1 MALRTVSGKI
11 LATSLVAAVTAGGTY
26 GFMVQRR
33 VRLTDRKQITRF
45 ETIPESFEKSRSVSE
60 IVNPGNHARVSDS
73 RFVALDIPS
82 QHRGVSDE
90 VLLAKF
96 VKGYFG
102 GAVIG
107 PERRTLQTF
116 GLDLVYFT
124 RAAPVA
130 RTDIWSTK
138 DLSDTTLPSVN
149 TVLFGV
155 FQTLDLHLTAQD
167 QLKDGP
173 SRTESYV
180 DFGFGSDRFRFGGV
194 HRFAVVRLRDERE
207 QETVQIHCQ
216 SMSCNPSVN
225 KPLRPWWMFEFHK
238 AYADLLFRD
247 GVSEIKRW
255 MGSA

>member
-11 LATSLVAAVTAGGTY
+11 LATSLVAAVTVGGTY

-33 VRLTDRKQITRF
+33 VRLVDRGQITRF

-60 IVNPGNHARVSDS
+60 IVNAGNHARVSDS
-73 RFVALDIPS
+73 RFIALDIPS
-82 QHRGVSDE
+82 QHHDVSDE

-107 PERRTLQTF
+107 PERRTLQTL
-116 GLDLVYFT
+116 GRNL
-124 RAAPVA
+124 
-130 RTDIWSTK
+130 
-138 DLSDTTLPSVN
+138 LPSIN

-155 FQTLDLHLTAQD
+155 FQTLDSHLAKEQV
-167 QLKDGP
+167 KDGVD
-173 SRTESYV
+173 RTESYV
-180 DFGFGSDRFRFGGV
+180 DFGFGSDKFWFGGV
-194 HRFAVVRLRDERE
+194 HRFAVVRSRNEE
-207 QETVQIHCQ
+207 GEETVQVHCQ

-225 KPLRPWWMFEFHK
+225 KPLRPSWMFAFHK

>member
-11 LATSLVAAVTAGGTY
+11 FATSLVAVVTMGGTY

-33 VRLTDRKQITRF
+33 VRLVDRGQITRF
-45 ETIPESFEKSRSVSE
+45 ETIPESFAKSKSVSE
-60 IVNPGNHARVSDS
+60 IVNAGNHARVSDS
-73 RFVALDIPS
+73 RFIALDIPS
-82 QHRGVSDE
+82 QHHDVSDE

-116 GLDLVYFT
+116 GLNLVHFT
-124 RAAPVA
+124 KAAPVA
-130 RTDIWSTK
+130 RTDIWSRN
-138 DLSDTTLPSVN
+138 DLSDTKLPSLN
-149 TVLFGV
+149 TVLYGV
-155 FQTLDLHLTAQD
+155 FQTLDLHLTQ

-173 SRTESYV
+173 GRTESYV
-180 DFGFGSDRFRFGGV
+180 DFGFGSDKFMFGGV
-194 HRFAVVRLRDERE
+194 HRFAIVRSKDEE
-207 QETVQIHCQ
+207 GEETVQVHCQ

>member
-11 LATSLVAAVTAGGTY
+11 LVTSLVAAVTVGGTY

-33 VRLTDRKQITRF
+33 VRLVDRGQITRF

-60 IVNPGNHARVSDS
+60 IVNAGNHARVSDS
-73 RFVALDIPS
+73 RFIALDIPS
-82 QHRGVSDE
+82 QHHDVSDE
-90 VLLAKF
+90 ALLAKF

-107 PERRTLQTF
+107 PERRTLQTL
-116 GLDLVYFT
+116 GRNLVHFT
-124 RAAPVA
+124 KAAPVA
-130 RTDIWSTK
+130 RTDVWSLK
-138 DLSDTTLPSVN
+138 DLSDTKLPSIN

-155 FQTLDLHLTAQD
+155 FQALDLHLATQ
-167 QLKDGP
+167 QLKNGAD
-173 SRTESYV
+173 RTESYI
-180 DFGFGSDRFRFGGV
+180 DFGFGSDKFWFGGV
-194 HRFAVVRLRDERE
+194 HRFAVVRLRDEE
-207 QETVQIHCQ
+207 GKEMVQVHYQ